1 VSAELTCHP
10 SLGISQITGGVRPD
24 LRKSG
29 RLQDAVLWKAAVVDQ
44 QLASRGMPRFGRHLS
59 AADAEL
65 IRAYVARQAA
75 LLVDEEQ
82 KRTAPATQ

>member
-1 VSAELTCHP
+1 VL
-10 SLGISQITGGVRPD
+10 PD

-29 RLQDAVLWKAAVVDQ
+29 RLQDAALWKAAVVDAA
-44 QLASRGMPRFGRHLS
+44 LASRGMPRFGRYVS

-75 LLVDEEQ
+75 MLYAEEQ
-82 KRTAPATQ
+82 APPSTTATH